1 MSVWRQGSYLCIQ
14 EQKMIDQSY
23 EKNSS
28 KKSKVV
34 QDIIACDLQDSS
46 GLNDFQK
53 LPTVDL
59 IQIPRVGI
67 NRFRIPIEMQ
77 NKFGEVRS
85 HDCVASMYVN
95 LDANKNGVSMSR
107 LCTILQSNAST
118 EKLNAEFFKNI
129 LRRYRIE
136 LADEADKKLIDDA
149 YLKIQLNYPVKQ
161 KSLKSDNWG
170 WQYYPVELK
179 GIETKDKG
187 FEFFMTVGYE
197 YSSTCPCS
205 LSMAKQYEREFAAGK
220 NKEGVGIGV
229 PHSQRSKMTCTVKLD
244 PSTEFFVE
252 DLIMLLKQA
261 IPTETQSLVKRV
273 DEQAFAIL
281 NGAHPMFV
289 EHASKNVS
297 KVLNS
302 EEKVILDWLVEL
314 EHIESLHSHNA
325 AAVIYKGVKN
335 GLKAD
340 TIF

>member
-1 MSVWRQGSYLCIQ
+1 M
-14 EQKMIDQSY
+14 EQTMIDQSY
-23 EKNSS
+23 EKNARQ
-28 KKSKVV
+28 KSKVV
-34 QDIIACDLQDSS
+34 EDIIACDLKDSS

-53 LPTVDL
+53 LPTADL
-59 IQIPRVGI
+59 IEIPRVGI
-67 NRFRIPIEMQ
+67 NRFRLPIEMT
-77 NKFGEVRS
+77 NKYGETRS
-85 HDCVASMYVN
+85 HDCEASMYVN

-118 EKLNAEFFKNI
+118 EKLGAKFFKDI

-136 LADEADKKLIDDA
+136 LADEADNKLVDDA
-149 YLKIQLNYPVKQ
+149 YLKIKFNYPVKQ

-179 GIETKDKG
+179 AIETKENG
-187 FEFFMTVGYE
+187 FEYFITTGYE

-205 LSMAKQYEREFAAGK
+205 LSMAKQYEREFAEGT
-220 NKEGVGIGV
+220 NTEGVGIGV
-229 PHSQRSKMTCTVKLD
+229 PHSQRSKMTCTVKVD
-244 PSTEFFVE
+244 PEVEFFIE
-252 DLIMLLKQA
+252 DLILLLKEA

-281 NGAHPMFV
+281 NGTHPMFV
-289 EHASKNVS
+289 EHATKSVYKT
-297 KVLNS
+297 LNKH
-302 EEKVILDWLVEL
+302 EDVILDWIVEL